1 MIHKPLSEG
10 GISEDHQFGYEEEQ
24 ALVIGDWYH
33 RSAAEVLSSYRDW
46 KNFKI
51 EPAPDSMLL
60 NGKGYFKCSQ
70 ATKANP
76 VDCVETELSHLT
88 LPGRTRLRIINA
100 GALTGFSLITT
111 GYTMTLVQV
120 DGGNAVE
127 ATRSETVGILYPG
140 ERMDLILER
149 KDSSEYESAWIT
161 VALDRENMQFPNLA
175 LTERQQFPIAP
186 TLERRS
192 RMPAE
197 ILPAGVVETPWINLA
212 AINGPSNDSSGA
224 IMEAEETV
232 LLYATI
238 SYLTEYEYRP
248 KGFINHTSWNP
259 SDHSSSPLLA
269 IERKDWPDDPKP
281 LIVKVQHGRWVH
293 IVLNNLDDKGHP
305 FHLHGH
311 DFQVLATHTP
321 SRTGAFEQYNPF
333 DEASRTSAGELNF
346 DNPVTKDTIYVPSM
360 GYAILRFQADNPGLW
375 LFHCHVLWHE
385 AVGMNM
391 AIDTRE

>member
-1 MIHKPLSEG
+1 M
-10 GISEDHQFGYEEEQ
+10 SEDDQFGYEEEQ
-24 ALVIGDWYH
+24 VLVIGDWYH
-33 RSAAEVLSSYRDW
+33 RSAAEVLSSYTDW

-60 NGKGYFKCSQ
+60 NGKGYFECSQ

-76 VDCVETELSHLT
+76 VDCIETQLPHLT

-100 GALTGFSLITT
+100 GALTGFSLTMT

-120 DGGNAVE
+120 DGGNPVE
-127 ATRSETVGILYPG
+127 AIRAETVGILYPG

-149 KDSSEYESAWIT
+149 TESSEYESAWIT

-186 TLERRS
+186 SLESRS
-192 RMPAE
+192 SVPAE
-197 ILPAGVVETPWINLA
+197 SLSSEVADTSWINLA
-212 AINGPSNDSSGA
+212 ALNGSGSNLNA
-224 IMEAEETV
+224 AVTETAETV

-259 SDHSSSPLLA
+259 SDHSSSPLLPA
-269 IERKDWPDDPKP
+269 ERKNWPDDPRP
-281 LIVKVQHGRWVH
+281 LIVKVQQGHWVH

-321 SRTGAFEQYNPF
+321 SRIGAFEQYNPF
-333 DEASRTSAGELNF
+333 DESSLASAGDLNF
-346 DNPVTKDTIYVPSM
+346 DNPVTKDTVYVPSM
-360 GYAILRFQADNPGLW
+360 GFAVLRFQADNPGLW

-391 AIDTRE
+391 